1 MKEQVLDDFDYK
13 EDDFEFFR
21 DFFVLDQAEFV
32 VNLLKSATIPYKLE
46 KSQTVIDEAIVG
58 NTLTPKFVLRLPPV
72 FFEKANDLI
81 RSNTQISDAYLEE
94 HYLDQLDENE
104 LIEILEKPDEW
115 SIEDG
120 LVAQRILANRG
131 KEISEE
137 EIQQMQEERRTLLRT
152 GRSESRGK
160 ILSFYLLSLAVS
172 FFFSAFYVLAGLGL
186 SWYYWKD
193 TNVDATG
200 YKYFSFDESTRKFGQ
215 NMFWFWLVIVI
226 PFFFFLLP
234 ATLIWL
240 GDVYYFN
247 G

>member
-1 MKEQVLDDFDYK
+1 MEEQIIDDYDNK
-13 EDDFEFFR
+13 ASDFEFFR

-32 VNLLKSATIPYKLE
+32 VSLLKSANIPYKLE

-58 NTLTPKFVLRLPPV
+58 NTLSPKFVLRLPPT
-72 FFEKANDLI
+72 FFEKANNLI
-81 RSNTQISDAYLEE
+81 KANLQFDDNYLDE
-94 HYLDQLDENE
+94 HYLNQLNE
-104 LIEILEKPDEW
+104 QELLEILEKPDEW

-120 LVAQRILANRG
+120 LIAQKILAKRG
-131 KEISEE
+131 REVSDDEV
-137 EIQQMQEERRTLLRT
+137 QQMQAKRRIFLRAGKT
-152 GRSESRGK
+152 ESKGK
-160 ILSFYLLSLAVS
+160 ILSFYLLIVAIS
-172 FFFSAFYVLAGLGL
+172 FFFSAFFILAGLGL

-200 YKYFSFDESTRKFGQ
+200 FKYYSFEESTRKLGQ
-215 NMFWFWLVIVI
+215 NLFWIWLVIVI